1 MKIYNS
7 LMYKA
12 LGWGNFAQTKLT
24 PSQHVFIRR
33 RILSSFYMIIV
44 AFFML
49 SFTACSS
56 DEETEKSEV
65 FDYKTTF
72 LAHNWQ
78 ISALYQRVGSLF
90 IDVKEAPLFCRF
102 TSDAIYFS
110 ETKEVNQFDSNG
122 KITQTTTENVA
133 CGNYTY
139 LIKEN
144 KIQIDNQIFN
154 ITDTN
159 GSLVLQNEDWKLVLV
174 ENK

>member
-1 MKIYNS
+1 
-7 LMYKA
+7 
-12 LGWGNFAQTKLT
+12 
-24 PSQHVFIRR
+24 
-33 RILSSFYMIIV
+33 MIIV

-154 ITDTN
+154 ITDNN

>member
-1 MKIYNS
+1 
-7 LMYKA
+7 
-12 LGWGNFAQTKLT
+12 
-24 PSQHVFIRR
+24 
-33 RILSSFYMIIV
+33 
-44 AFFML
+44 ML

-90 IDVKEAPLFCRF
+90 IDVKEVPLFCRF

-159 GSLVLQNEDWKLVLV
+159 GTLVLQNEDWKLVLV

>member
-1 MKIYNS
+1 MKRCNS

-12 LGWGNFAQTKLT
+12 LGGGNFAQAKLT

-49 SFTACSS
+49 SSTACSS

>member
-12 LGWGNFAQTKLT
+12 LGGGNFAQTKLT

-159 GSLVLQNEDWKLVLV
+159 GTLVLQNEDWKLVLV
-174 ENK
+174 GNK

>member
-1 MKIYNS
+1 MKMYNS

-12 LGWGNFAQTKLT
+12 LGGGNFAQAKLT

-49 SFTACSS
+49 SSTACSS

-90 IDVKEAPLFCRF
+90 IDVNEAPLFCRF
-102 TSDAIYFS
+102 TTDAIYFS

-144 KIQIDNQIFN
+144 KIQINNQIFN

-159 GSLVLQNEDWKLVLV
+159 GTLVLQNEDWKLVLV

>member
-12 LGWGNFAQTKLT
+12 LGGGNFAQAKLT

-78 ISALYQRVGSLF
+78 ISVLYQRVGSLF

-102 TSDAIYFS
+102 TSDAIFFS

-159 GSLVLQNEDWKLVLV
+159 GSLILQNEDWKLVLV